1 LFCKF
6 KYLFSKIQEKNVK
19 ISVFSKKNAKKGDF
33 GVFLGENREG
43 CARFWGE
50 CGIND

>member
-1 LFCKF
+1 MLKF
-6 KYLFSKIQEKNVK
+6 RYFQRKTQ
-19 ISVFSKKNAKKGDF
+19 KKGDF